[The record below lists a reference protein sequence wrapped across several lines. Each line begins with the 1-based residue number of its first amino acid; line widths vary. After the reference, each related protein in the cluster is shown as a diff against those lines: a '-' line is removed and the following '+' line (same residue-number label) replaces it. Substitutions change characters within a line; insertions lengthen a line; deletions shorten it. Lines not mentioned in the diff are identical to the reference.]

1 MGTSADSEI
10 GETMS
15 HSSRSRVLSVC
26 VVALL
31 FVSILPPVAFASVN
45 DIPFPLGVSPTNPDA
60 LDSPETNWRGGWGNS
75 TTVEYI
81 LNLPQVNWAEEGHIR
96 HVHYRFDRD
105 PDAFVEVVPNGPR
118 VDVSTVF
125 LSETTAQVRK
135 DLVSHWFQESET
147 AWNYTPLPGQKRP
160 FEGTWYIS
168 WRFEADGPAGGQSV
182 LAAQTI
188 GPYPLGIDVTPPMPV
203 RKLTAK
209 PSERYAGPIDLW
221 TDSQQAY
228 VFWEDAQY
236 DELSGVAYFEVQVDR
251 ETHGSGVFYLPPTRP
266 YVTIPDMPPG
276 KSEIRVR
283 AVDRATN
290 AGPWTTTHFYSDPD
304 EPGVEVVFPAKNGD
318 LIGATR
324 PLKAQATDL
333 AGIRW
338 VRFEINGRH
347 VGTVFAPRLILEA
360 DFDNDVLPTY
370 EAQLRPDWGPFANGS
385 HTLKVTAADMFG
397 REVSALRTF
406 QLDKTAPRISNVRS
420 GPSLFYPIIR
430 EGYRDWMTAHFDVSK
445 NVRTWLY
452 IYDESGKLYA
462 TRTAPSNAGATSI
475 SWDGAGDESG
485 SARVGTFTFR
495 LKVVD
500 AAGNETWWGAGTTT
514 IRDFEIVRIAPN
526 AVRIIPR

>member
-1 MGTSADSEI
+1 MATSADSEI

-31 FVSILPPVAFASVN
+31 FVSILPPVAFASID

-60 LDSPETNWRGGWGNS
+60 WDSAETNWRRGWGNS
-75 TTVEYI
+75 TTVEYL
-81 LNLPQVNWAEEGHIR
+81 LNLPQVNWAEEGYIR

-125 LSETTAQVRK
+125 PTDTTAQVRK
-135 DLVSHWFQESET
+135 DIVSHWFQEPAS
-147 AWNYTPLPGQKRP
+147 AWNYTEMPGQKRP
-160 FEGTWYIS
+160 FEGIWYFS
-168 WRFEADGPAGGQSV
+168 WRFEADGPTGGESI
-182 LAAQTI
+182 LASQTI

-209 PSERYAGPIDLW
+209 PSERYAGPVGLW

-236 DELSGVAYFEVQVDR
+236 DELSGVAYFEVQVER

-290 AGPWTTTHFYSDPD
+290 AGPWASTHFYSDPF
-304 EPGVEVVFPAKNGD
+304 EPEVKIVHPARNGD

-324 PLKAQATDL
+324 PLKAEATDL

-347 VGTVFAPRLILEA
+347 VGTVHSP
-360 DFDNDVLPTY
+360 PY
-370 EAQLRPDWGPFANGS
+370 ELKPDWGPFPNGQ
-385 HTLKVTAADMFG
+385 HTLKVTAADMLG
-397 REVSALRTF
+397 REVSVERTF
-406 QLDKTAPRISNVRS
+406 RLDKTVPRISNVRS
-420 GPSLFYPIIR
+420 GPEPFYPIIR
-430 EGYRDWMTAHFDVSK
+430 EGYKDWMTVNFDVSK
-445 NVRTWLY
+445 DVRTWLY

-462 TRTAPSNAGATSI
+462 TRSATNRAGAAKI
-475 SWDGAGDESG
+475 SWNGAGDESG
-485 SARVGTFTFR
+485 TARTGTFTYR
-495 LKVVD
+495 LRVMD
-500 AAGNETWWGAGTTT
+500 AAENVAWWGTGTTT

-526 AVRIIPR
+526 AVRIVPR